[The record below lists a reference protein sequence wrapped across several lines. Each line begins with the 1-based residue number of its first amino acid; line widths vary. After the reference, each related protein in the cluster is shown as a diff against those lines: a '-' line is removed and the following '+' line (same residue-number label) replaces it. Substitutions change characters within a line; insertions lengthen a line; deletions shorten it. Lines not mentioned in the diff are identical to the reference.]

1 MVINKIK
8 DFLGLEAKELAEIKD
23 LDQIEYAAAALL
35 IEVAAVDKKF
45 ELDERAKIL
54 EYVKEKFSLEDNV
67 AQKLISKA
75 EAEVEGAVQLYGV
88 TKALRNGLDYK
99 DRVELMECL
108 WTIAYADGQADPFED
123 QLMRR
128 IGELIYVTDRDR
140 GETRKKA
147 IAQKTGD

>member
-1 MVINKIK
+1 MINKIK

-45 ELDERAKIL
+45 DLDERAKIL

-140 GETRKKA
+140 GEARKRA
-147 IAQKTGD
+147 IEKLTDD

>member
-1 MVINKIK
+1 MINKIK

-140 GETRKKA
+140 GEARKRA
-147 IAQKTGD
+147 IEKLTDD

>member
-99 DRVELMECL
+99 DRVELMTCL
-108 WTIAYADGQADPFED
+108 WTIAYADGEADPFED

-140 GETRKKA
+140 GEARKRA
-147 IAQKTGD
+147 IEKLTDD